1 MTAAEALECA
11 TTLLQAASDSPRAD
25 AEWLLAHATGRSR
38 AQLLARP
45 ESPLAEA
52 EHRAFAQAVA
62 QRAQGVP
69 VAYLLGEQ
77 GFWSL
82 SLQVSPAVL
91 IPRPET
97 EGLVAWALEHLPAG
111 QAATLA
117 DLGTGSGAIALALAQ
132 ERPLAEVHAVEDSVA
147 ALAVARANA
156 ARLGLAR
163 VRFVQADFVQW
174 LHGARDLDLIV
185 SNPPYIAAGDAHLS
199 RLRHEPTA
207 ALVAG
212 ADGLD
217 CLRAL
222 IAAAPARLRPGG
234 SLLLEH
240 GHDQGARVRALLAAA
255 GFAPVQTRRDLA
267 GHERLSGGTLA

>member
-1 MTAAEALECA
+1 MTVAEALGQA
-11 TTLLQAASDSPRAD
+11 ITQLQAASDSPRAD

-45 ESPLAEA
+45 ESPLAEV
-52 EHRAFAQAVA
+52 EHRAFAQAIT

-97 EGLVAWALEHLPAG
+97 EGLVAWALEYLPKNRPVH
-111 QAATLA
+111 LA
-117 DLGTGSGAIALALAQ
+117 DLGTGSGAIALALAR
-132 ERPLAEVHAVEDSVA
+132 ERPQAQITAVDSSAA

-156 ARLGLAR
+156 QRLGLAD
-163 VRFVQADFVQW
+163 VSFVEADFVRW
-174 LHGARDLDLIV
+174 LESARALDLIV
-185 SNPPYIAAGDAHLS
+185 SNPPYIAAGDAHLAA
-199 RLRHEPTA
+199 LRHEPAA

-212 ADGLD
+212 PDGLA
-217 CLRAL
+217 CLRGL
-222 IAAAPARLRPGG
+222 IAAAPLSLRRGG
-234 SLLLEH
+234 RLLLEH
-240 GHDQGARVRALLAAA
+240 GYDQGPPVRALLAAA
-255 GFAPVQTRRDLA
+255 GFRDIQTRRDLA